1 MGDMQEPN
9 TPPSFPVLRA
19 LFIAARPFSLL
30 AGILLYA
37 VGGGISVYLGE
48 LLDWSTYWIGQAAV
62 TMLQLSTFLLSA
74 YFAQPGRPPFE
85 MRTRPGSRA
94 PATPPRGI
102 YLQVAAT
109 TLTVGAV
116 MTVLLLARGVL
127 SPAAFLFLALA
138 VALGLLYA
146 VPPFR
151 LVEKGYG
158 ELVLAVLFANL
169 IPSLAYVLQSGDPHR
184 LLAMLTFPLT
194 CLYLAAAIAGTLQS
208 YAEDVRV
215 GRMTMLVRIGWQRG
229 MNLHN
234 LLIATAYIL
243 LALAVIFKLP
253 WRLAYPVFL
262 SLPVAL
268 FQIYQMSAIANGA
281 KPRWR
286 LLFYTSMA
294 TVGLAAY
301 FMNLALWI
309 G

>member
-1 MGDMQEPN
+1 M
-9 TPPSFPVLRA
+9 RA
-19 LFIAARPFSLL
+19 LLLAARPFSLL

-37 VGGGISVYLGE
+37 VGGGIAVYLGE
-48 LLDWSTYWIGQAAV
+48 PLDWTTYWIGQAAV

-74 YFAQPGRPPFE
+74 YFSQPARPPFE
-85 MRTRPGSRA
+85 VRARSIPGA
-94 PATPPRGI
+94 PNPPPRGI

-109 TLTVGAV
+109 TLTIGAV
-116 MTVLLLARGVL
+116 MTVLLLARGDL
-127 SPAAFLFLALA
+127 PPTAFLFFVLA

-146 VPPFR
+146 IPPFR

-158 ELVLAVLFANL
+158 ELVLAVLFANI
-169 IPSLAYVLQSGDPHR
+169 IPSLAFLLQSGDPHR
-184 LLAMLTFPLT
+184 LLVMLTFPLT
-194 CLYLAAAIAGTLQS
+194 CLYLAAEIAAELQP
-208 YAEDVRV
+208 YAEDMRV

-229 MNLHN
+229 MSLHN
-234 LLIATAYIL
+234 LLIAAAYIL

-253 WRLAYPVFL
+253 WRLAYPIFL

-286 LLFYTSMA
+286 LLLYTAMA

-301 FMNLALWI
+301 FMNLALWV